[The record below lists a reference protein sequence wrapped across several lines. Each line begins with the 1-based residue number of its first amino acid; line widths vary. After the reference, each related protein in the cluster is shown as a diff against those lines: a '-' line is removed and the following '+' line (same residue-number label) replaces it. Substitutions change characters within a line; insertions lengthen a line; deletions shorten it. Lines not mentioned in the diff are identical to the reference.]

1 MSYRMRS
8 VFAVGAALIAL
19 VWGTLLPGVAAA
31 SVPAAGLSRPNYYLI
46 SLDKASLDEAVEAV
60 LVQSLRSRVVVDP
73 DLDAEITFRV
83 AESLSTT
90 ELAEQFSVAL
100 AEEGV
105 ALVRSGDGYRL
116 MDLQSALARRPRL
129 DIVSVPP
136 PEMRP
141 DVRSSIPLSEPSTAI
156 AATVPVA
163 GPVVGGRA
171 PSVLLLPIL
180 VVFAGAAAWLLGR
193 RGQLDVLR
201 RVLDR
206 RLARRE
212 SNRDRDAVIDRLLAI
227 HPIDLSV
234 LGGACAVA
242 SRRGWPVE
250 QVLCDLGGVS
260 DGALADA
267 YADVTGL
274 QRWQPAE
281 QPPIATGSGPERL
294 IAFLSERALALI
306 EADEWAVTVVTSD
319 PLDHAAFA
327 EISRLSARMVTLVV
341 AARSE
346 LTHTPF
352 RDTGSD
358 NPPLDRLIIPWAGR
372 RDMDGAVLL
381 QAILNRRPAQP
392 PAN

>member
-1 MSYRMRS
+1 MSHCKRS
-8 VFAVGAALIAL
+8 VLAVVSAMIGMLWGAILPIAATA
-19 VWGTLLPGVAAA
+19 GI
-31 SVPAAGLSRPNYYLI
+31 PAAGLSGPTYYLI
-46 SLDKASLDEAVEAV
+46 SLDKAPLDEAVEAV
-60 LVQSLRSRVVVDP
+60 LVQSLRSRVVIDP

-136 PEMRP
+136 PEMRL
-141 DVRSSIPLSEPSTAI
+141 DVRSSIPRSEPSTAI

-163 GPVVGGRA
+163 GGRA
-171 PSVLLLPIL
+171 PWVLLLPIL

-193 RGQLDVLR
+193 RGQLNFL
-201 RVLDR
+201 RVLLDR
-206 RLARRE
+206 GLARRE
-212 SNRDRDAVIDRLLAI
+212 SNRDRDAVIDRLLAN

-260 DGALADA
+260 DEALADA

-274 QRWQPAE
+274 QRWHPAE
-281 QPPIATGSGPERL
+281 KPPIAPGSGPERL
-294 IAFLSERALALI
+294 TAFLGERTMALI
-306 EADEWAVTVVTSD
+306 EADDWAVTVVTSD

-352 RDTGSD
+352 RDAGSD
-358 NPPLDRLIIPWAGR
+358 RPPLDRLIIPWADR